1 MSKGQR
7 VSISLILIGGI
18 LALGLLLKW
27 GFEINSRAS
36 FTPTP
41 LSISNVLTQRAV
53 GVTVVAL
60 SPVTVT
66 SLPNLP
72 IVTLQFTAVIAP
84 PSLPTATPP
93 ITPQPPT
100 QVKPP
105 TPTSAATQAAATS
118 TSAKWN
124 RGAPPIIGPS
134 PTWSVSSFPT
144 RAPASGGTKI
154 GFHATL
160 RGELTLDY
168 VAKVKPPVMKGVDDI
183 QFLKKVKAVSPNT
196 ITIGRYVVPQLNIGE
211 GDAAKRAID
220 FVNEYLPKYREHK
233 DYVDYWEGWN
243 EVAFP
248 NYEWYAVFEATRACE
263 MQKHGF
269 KASIGNFSSG
279 TPEPWQF
286 EAFLPAIE
294 AGIRCNAI
302 LGLHE
307 YGAPTMYLWWA
318 QGLPASMGHAAVAA
332 YPDRGPLI
340 GRYRYFYRD
349 YLIPRNKV
357 IPLVISET
365 GIDGLVAMG
374 QRPGYSNDEGP
385 GWRGFATYWS
395 KELKK
400 DDAAAFYA
408 EQLAWYDS
416 LLRQDEYVLG
426 ATIFNVA
433 GGTNAQFTS
442 YEPGGALMTKL
453 TEYALTLK

>member
-7 VSISLILIGGI
+7 VSLSVIFISGI
-18 LALGLLLKW
+18 LALGVLLKW
-27 GFEINSRAS
+27 GFDINNIAS
-36 FTPTP
+36 YTPTP
-41 LSISNVLTQRAV
+41 LSVADVLTQRAV

-66 SLPNLP
+66 PLPNVP
-72 IVTLQFTAVIAP
+72 IITLQSTSVIAP
-84 PSLPTATPP
+84 LPSPTATPFGVP
-93 ITPQPPT
+93 TITPQPPT
-100 QVKPP
+100 QVTPPTRTLAATP
-105 TPTSAATQAAATS
+105 TPT
-118 TSAKWN
+118 AKWN

-144 RAPASGGTKI
+144 RAAASGATKI

-160 RGELTLDY
+160 NGEITLDY

-243 EVAFP
+243 EVSFP
-248 NYEWYAVFEATRACE
+248 NYEWFAVFEATRACE
-263 MQKHGF
+263 MQKYGF

-286 EAFLPAIE
+286 ESFMPAIE

-318 QGLPASMGHAAVAA
+318 QGLPVSLGHAAVAA

-340 GRYRYFYRD
+340 GGYRFFYRD

-385 GWRGFATYWS
+385 GWRGFAAYWS

-400 DDAAAFYA
+400 EDEASFYA

-433 GGTNAQFTS
+433 NGTNAQFTS
-442 YEPGGALMTKL
+442 YEPGSVLITKL

>member
-7 VSISLILIGGI
+7 VSISLILISGI
-18 LALGLLLKW
+18 TALGVLLKW
-27 GFEINSRAS
+27 GFDINTIAS
-36 FTPTP
+36 HTPTP
-41 LSISNVLTQRAV
+41 LSVADVLTRRAV
-53 GVTVVAL
+53 GITVVAL

-66 SLPNLP
+66 SFPNLP
-72 IVTLQFTAVIAP
+72 IVTLQVTAVIAP
-84 PSLPTATPP
+84 QLLPTVTPT

-100 QVKPP
+100 QVTPPTRTLAATP
-105 TPTSAATQAAATS
+105 TPTS
-118 TSAKWN
+118 KFN

-160 RGELTLDY
+160 SGEITLDY

-243 EVAFP
+243 EVSFP

-263 MQKHGF
+263 MQKYGF

-286 EAFLPAIE
+286 ESFMPAIE

-307 YGAPTMYLWWA
+307 YGAPTMYLWWT
-318 QGLPASMGHAAVAA
+318 QGLPASLGHA
-332 YPDRGPLI
+332 
-340 GRYRYFYRD
+340 
-349 YLIPRNKV
+349 
-357 IPLVISET
+357 
-365 GIDGLVAMG
+365 
-374 QRPGYSNDEGP
+374 
-385 GWRGFATYWS
+385 
-395 KELKK
+395 
-400 DDAAAFYA
+400 
-408 EQLAWYDS
+408 
-416 LLRQDEYVLG
+416 
-426 ATIFNVA
+426 
-433 GGTNAQFTS
+433 
-442 YEPGGALMTKL
+442 
-453 TEYALTLK
+453 